1 MSHSR
6 RNFITHGGIAAGAL
20 ASAKAVAAP
29 ALAAKIPS
37 RIKLGTQEPT
47 SVENF
52 RRFQRYGVTHV
63 CGWYRIADQSRL
75 YPSVDDLKAVTDL
88 AARHDITVAMTD
100 TPVGRGAHSAL
111 MAGGPGRE
119 REIEA
124 LQLTIKNCAA
134 AGIPALK
141 YYLSILPILR
151 LDRVAGRADTLYSRW
166 DYARAATP
174 EGEALMPRRDQEEL
188 RYIRQNYSG
197 FDADLFWERIEYVL
211 ARIVPVANEYK
222 IRLAQH
228 PHDPG
233 LAPAGIAGIPNVL
246 GSVEGLKRFVALHE
260 SPYHGLNFC
269 QGTICENLPDPRT
282 QIFEAI
288 KWFGSRRKIF
298 NVHFRNIRGSR
309 NNFVAEVFPD
319 DGEIDMAA
327 TVRAYRDVGYD
338 GMLMP
343 DHIPEIEAA
352 QPAQGEE
359 MFAFAYGYIRALIQA
374 AESQTSKT

>member
-6 RNFITHGGIAAGAL
+6 RGFITQSGVAAGSAAL
-20 ASAKAVAAP
+20 CQSAAAAP
-29 ALAAKIPS
+29 TKPARAPV
-37 RIKLGTQEPT
+37 RIKLGTQEP
-47 SVENF
+47 SSAENF

-63 CGWYRIADQSRL
+63 CGWYKIGDQNRL
-75 YPSVDDLKAVTDL
+75 YPTVDELKTVTDL
-88 AARHDITVAMTD
+88 AARYNIAVAMTD

-111 MAGGPGRE
+111 MAGGDGRE

-124 LQLTIKNCAA
+124 LQLTIRNCAA

-151 LDRVAGRADTLYSRW
+151 LDRVAGRGDTLYARW
-166 DYARAATP
+166 NYARASTP

-188 RYIRQNYSG
+188 RYVRQNYQG
-197 FDADLFWERIEYVL
+197 FHADLFWERIDYVL

-222 IRLAQH
+222 VRLAQH

-233 LAPAGIAGIPNVL
+233 LGPAGIAGIPNVL
-246 GSVEGLKRFVALHE
+246 GSVEGLKRFVTLHE

-269 QGTICENLPDPRT
+269 QGTICENLPEPKT

-288 KWFGSRRKIF
+288 EWFGSRGKIF
-298 NVHFRNIRGSR
+298 NVHFRNIRGAR
-309 NNFVAEVFPD
+309 NDFVAETFPD

-343 DHIPEIEAA
+343 DHIPEM
-352 QPAQGEE
+352 QPGQDARSAE
-359 MFAFAYGYIRALIQA
+359 MFSFAYGYIRALIQA
-374 AESQTSKT
+374 AQSGI